1 VYDRYSSDGGND
13 EYDPG
18 DNCDPDG
25 YDLADPLGLDNWE
38 RQLAKKQ

>member
-1 VYDRYSSDGGND
+1 VYDRYSSDGSA

-18 DNCDPDG
+18 DNCDLDG
-25 YDLADPLGLDNWE
+25 YNLADPLGLDNWE